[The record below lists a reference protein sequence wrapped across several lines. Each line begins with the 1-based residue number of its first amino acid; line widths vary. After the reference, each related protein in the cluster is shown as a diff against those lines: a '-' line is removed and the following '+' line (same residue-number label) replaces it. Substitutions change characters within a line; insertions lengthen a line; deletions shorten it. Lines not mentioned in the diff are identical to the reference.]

1 MHIGRILALVGALFA
16 VLGLAL
22 TVLIMDGM
30 DALPELSQAVPGV
43 PDGIP
48 TIFGGLDTWAK
59 VVVVVLL
66 AVVVVLAVRPRTRQP
81 QDRVSAGITT
91 LVGVAF
97 FVYAVI
103 KLLETGDESLALME
117 VFDQLGEVGAR
128 PAALDGSIVAPGFG
142 FLIIMVGTA
151 LVATGGVF
159 GLIGVGVITSV
170 RNGTPTLLHTQKYC
184 VVKDKPI
191 GRSRQTIYGVAGQ
204 PCPHCGVP
212 LPAKG
217 GQVPVQVGEDG
228 GVIATE
234 PETRPP
240 FWKRPT
246 FIVPAVVL
254 GVLATYSYIATS
266 LANQR

>member
-1 MHIGRILALVGALFA
+1 MFA
-16 VLGLAL
+16 IIGLAL

-30 DALPELSQAVPGV
+30 DALPALSQTVPGV

-66 AVVVVLAVRPRTRQP
+66 AVVVVLAVRPPTKQP

-91 LVGVAF
+91 LAGAAF

-159 GLIGVGVITSV
+159 GLIGVGVSTSV
-170 RNGTPTLLHTQKYC
+170 RNGTPNLLHTQNYC
-184 VVKDKPI
+184 VVKDEPI
-191 GRSRQTIYGVAGQ
+191 GRSRQLAGQ

-228 GVIATE
+228 SVIATE

-240 FWKRPT
+240 IWKRPAFT
-246 FIVPAVVL
+246 VAAVVL

>member
-22 TVLIMDGM
+22 KVLIMDGV

-66 AVVVVLAVRPRTRQP
+66 VVIVVLAVRPPTKQP

-91 LVGVAF
+91 LAGAAF

-128 PAALDGSIVAPGFG
+128 PEALDGSIVAPGFG

-151 LVATGGVF
+151 LVATGGGF
-159 GLIGVGVITSV
+159 GLIGQRAAASMRDRI
-170 RNGTPTLLHTQKYC
+170 PTVLHTQDHC
-184 VVKDKPI
+184 VVKEEPI
-191 GRSRQTIYGVAGQ
+191 ERTHRLAGQ
-204 PCPHCGVP
+204 PCPHCGVS

-217 GQVPVQVGEDG
+217 GEVPIQIGDDG
-228 GVIATE
+228 SVVAAE

-240 FWKRPT
+240 IWKRPT
-246 FIVPAVVL
+246 FIVAAVVL

-266 LANQR
+266 VANQR

>member
-1 MHIGRILALVGALFA
+1 MHIGRRLVLVGS
-16 VLGLAL
+16 VLAIIGLAL

-30 DALPELSQAVPGV
+30 DALPALSQAVPGV

-66 AVVVVLAVRPRTRQP
+66 VVIVVLAVWPRTKQP

-103 KLLETGDESLALME
+103 KLLDTGNDSLALME

-159 GLIGVGVITSV
+159 GLIGVGVSTSA
-170 RNGTPTLLHTQKYC
+170 RNGTPTFLHTQNYC
-184 VVKDKPI
+184 VVKDEPI
-191 GRSRQTIYGVAGQ
+191 ERTHRLAGQ
-204 PCPHCGVP
+204 PCPHCGAP

-240 FWKRPT
+240 IWKRPA
-246 FIVPAVVL
+246 FIVVAVVL
-254 GVLATYSYIATS
+254 GVFATYWFNI
-266 LANQR
+266 R